1 MEVQILT
8 AKEVS
13 IPIFPPK
20 TDEGAT
26 PAPEVMQLRADFLA
40 GKQLSREELGTM
52 MAQAVESGSG
62 GGGNGNCNIC

>member
-20 TDEGAT
+20 TDEM
-26 PAPEVMQLRADFLA
+26 APEVMQLRADFLA
-40 GKQLSREELGTM
+40 GKQLSREDLGNM

>member
-20 TDEGAT
+20 TDEAAAT
-26 PAPEVMQLRADFLA
+26 AAPEVMKLRADFLA

-62 GGGNGNCNIC
+62 SGNGNCNIC